1 MASPLRLILVSG
13 LSGAGKSVVLNALE
27 DLGHYCVDN
36 LPASMLEPFVAHALR
51 NGDGGAQTVAIGID
65 ARDAGVSLDG
75 IPGAI
80 DQLRRSGLRCE
91 LLVVIAADSELLRR
105 FGETKRRHPLSR
117 AGVPLQEAVSLERQ
131 LLEPVIQAADLVVDT
146 THMGVHELRDVIV
159 QRIDRRRGAEL
170 SVTLVSFGFK
180 HGVPGD
186 CDFVFDAR
194 TLPNPY
200 WTVALRPLT
209 GRDPAVVAY
218 LDAQPAVSR
227 LLDEFARFI
236 AARIEEHR
244 TSRRRYL
251 TVGIGCTGGQH
262 RSVYLVERLAERL
275 RSAAPGLAVRHSALA
290 AAERSR
296 S

>member
-1 MASPLRLILVSG
+1 VASPLRLILVSG

-36 LPASMLEPFVAHALR
+36 LPASMLEPFVAHTLR
-51 NGDGGAQTVAIGID
+51 TGNGSYQTVAIGID
-65 ARDAGVSLDG
+65 ARDTGAGLESVPAT
-75 IPGAI
+75 IAE
-80 DQLRRSGLRCE
+80 LRRSGLRCE
-91 LLVVIAADSELLRR
+91 LLAVIAADTELLRR

-117 AGVPLQEAVSLERQ
+117 EGVTLQECVSLERA
-131 LLEPVIQAADLVVDT
+131 LLDPVIQAADLVVDT

-209 GRDPAVVAY
+209 GRDPEVVAY
-218 LDAQPAVSR
+218 LDAQPAAGA
-227 LLDEFARFI
+227 LLGEFAGFI
-236 AARIEEHR
+236 AARIDEHQAA
-244 TSRRRYL
+244 RRRYL
-251 TVGIGCTGGQH
+251 TFGIGCTGGQH
-262 RSVYLVERLAERL
+262 RSVYLVDRLAERL
-275 RSAAPGLAVRHSALA
+275 RDKAPGLAVRHSALGA
-290 AAERSR
+290 TGAKQ
-296 S
+296 